1 MIITIPRVNAVA
13 TIFLS
18 FVFSGFGVN
27 ESVSPL
33 LASEPEE
40 NSITERVPRTIRLY
54 FKSLPDVDQSNIS
67 LIGPSGDYTLRGLHT
82 MGEDDLMVEI
92 YKPMLVDGEYRVEW
106 EAQFTDGRV
115 GASGEYNFSIRVSP

>member
-18 FVFSGFGVN
+18 FVFSGCGVN

-40 NSITERVPRTIRLY
+40 NSIT
-54 FKSLPDVDQSNIS
+54 
-67 LIGPSGDYTLRGLHT
+67 
-82 MGEDDLMVEI
+82 
-92 YKPMLVDGEYRVEW
+92 
-106 EAQFTDGRV
+106 
-115 GASGEYNFSIRVSP
+115 

>member
-13 TIFLS
+13 TIFVS
-18 FVFSGFGVN
+18 FVFSGCGLS

-40 NSITERVPRTIRLY
+40 NSITERVPRTLRLY
-54 FKSLPDVDQSNIS
+54 FKSLPDVDQSNVS
-67 LIGPSGDYTLRGLHT
+67 LIGPSGAYTLRGLHT

-106 EAQFTDGRV
+106 EAQFTDGRA

>member
-18 FVFSGFGVN
+18 FVFSGCGVN

-40 NSITERVPRTIRLY
+40 NSITERVARTIRLY

-82 MGEDDLMVEI
+82 ICLL
-92 YKPMLVDGEYRVEW
+92 Y
-106 EAQFTDGRV
+106 T
-115 GASGEYNFSIRVSP
+115 SPSPRDRTRSRMPSSA

>member
-13 TIFLS
+13 TIFVS
-18 FVFSGFGVN
+18 FVFSGCGLS

>member
-1 MIITIPRVNAVA
+1 M
-13 TIFLS
+13 
-18 FVFSGFGVN
+18 
-27 ESVSPL
+27 
-33 LASEPEE
+33 
-40 NSITERVPRTIRLY
+40 
-54 FKSLPDVDQSNIS
+54 DQSNIS

-106 EAQFTDGRV
+106 EAQFIDGRV